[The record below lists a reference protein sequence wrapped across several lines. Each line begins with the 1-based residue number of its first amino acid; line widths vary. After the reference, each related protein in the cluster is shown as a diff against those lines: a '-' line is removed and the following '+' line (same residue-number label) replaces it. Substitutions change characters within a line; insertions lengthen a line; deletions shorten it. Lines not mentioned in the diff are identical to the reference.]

1 MEQETLKIEG
11 TVENIIY
18 RNENNGYTVLDVDA
32 GGELITAVGEL
43 GDIEA
48 GEVLLMEGNYV
59 THAKFGVQFAVEY
72 CERKLPSTSVN
83 ICKYL
88 SSGAVKGIVH
98 LPDV

>member
-72 CERKLPSTSVN
+72 CER
-83 ICKYL
+83 
-88 SSGAVKGIVH
+88 
-98 LPDV
+98 